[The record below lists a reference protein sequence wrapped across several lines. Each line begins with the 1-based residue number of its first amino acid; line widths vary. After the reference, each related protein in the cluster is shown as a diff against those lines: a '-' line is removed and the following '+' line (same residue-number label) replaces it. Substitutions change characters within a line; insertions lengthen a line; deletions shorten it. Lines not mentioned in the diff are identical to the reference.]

1 MSDLLA
7 GRGGLH
13 YKSEGGK
20 EGELQG
26 RMQPATGV
34 SFLQKAIF
42 KYQSFIHVL
51 QGCGMG
57 KKVPP
62 RIWMFMRDVDKFLL
76 HVWGV
81 YYFYYTIW
89 GCIYIL
95 LGCFYYTADGVLI
108 WTLNWILKRKAG
120 VHIYRIRLQSS
131 WLWVD
136 KILICYCFCVEK
148 KSWFLWDGL
157 GTHDRIFGLLFAS
170 TSLTVTLIN
179 CPINILAIKR
189 KEIEYLIKKN

>member
-1 MSDLLA
+1 MQPHKRA
-7 GRGGLH
+7 VC
-13 YKSEGGK
+13 
-20 EGELQG
+20 
-26 RMQPATGV
+26 MQPATGV

-120 VHIYRIRLQSS
+120 VHIYRIRIQSS

-136 KILICYCFCVEK
+136 KILICYCFCVWK
-148 KSWFLWDGL
+148 KILISL
-157 GTHDRIFGLLFAS
+157 GWLTHIWSNFWSSFCFYVPYGY
-170 TSLTVTLIN
+170 VN
-179 CPINILAIKR
+179 
-189 KEIEYLIKKN
+189 